1 MTYNTSETVFYT
13 NDCDTWYYV
22 VSRVALSAA
31 QCRLHAAVPPA
42 PAMLMMPRTGRGKLS
57 PLQSSSVQFV
67 HDTSVTATTTINNTV
82 TSY

>member
-22 VSRVALSAA
+22 VSRVALSAT

-67 HDTSVTATTTINNTV
+67 HDTSVTATTIINNTV